1 MPIKVNFLFDPQ
13 FYSLGVFVI
22 THIQSCRNG
31 AGYCIL
37 GYSCEV
43 DKDFTADDLGGN
55 CDGLGAA
62 FNPVTTFVCCREN
75 PATSEAEITNKGE
88 ESDDDVV
95 EAHASTTTPAPTT
108 TTTPGKTITFEKNC

>member
-1 MPIKVNFLFDPQ
+1 M
-13 FYSLGVFVI
+13 FVI

-75 PATSEAEITNKGE
+75 PETSEQSDISNKGE
-88 ESDDDVV
+88 DGDDDVV

-108 TTTPGKTITFEKNC
+108 TTTPGNSFCIEFTDEMFLSNEIMRFWFQQI